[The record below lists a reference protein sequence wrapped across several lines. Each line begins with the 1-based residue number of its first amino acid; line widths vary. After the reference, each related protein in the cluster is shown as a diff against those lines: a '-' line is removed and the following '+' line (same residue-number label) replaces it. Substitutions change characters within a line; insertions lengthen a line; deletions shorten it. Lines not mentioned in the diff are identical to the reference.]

1 MKDGY
6 TYVPIRQ
13 LANMTG
19 SQLGNYDAQNL
30 TIDVNGVKV
39 PVHIDANG
47 VGYTPVRN
55 MAAAVGA
62 DVGWE
67 DNGSGVSKVVMSS
80 GGNQNQAEPP
90 PVLNEQQLE
99 PEMEQLNQIIEQL
112 LQEQQKPV
120 EMPQYPNMP
129 EMPPQEPVSYET
141 FLEKARGMINP
152 AYAQA
157 RETLSRINQQ
167 QRDMLI
173 QKLAGK
179 GQPFGGLREEMEMQL
194 SRDFMSQLSQQDMEQ
209 IEEAM
214 KIAQSLSE
222 QDEERAR
229 YIADQAW
236 KRWQAQTQQAQQ
248 QYQWEVDQKNSK
260 LSGLQNM
267 AKYLQD
273 QMESKYRILLRES
286 MP

>member
-1 MKDGY
+1 
-6 TYVPIRQ
+6 
-13 LANMTG
+13 
-19 SQLGNYDAQNL
+19 
-30 TIDVNGVKV
+30 
-39 PVHIDANG
+39 
-47 VGYTPVRN
+47 
-55 MAAAVGA
+55 
-62 DVGWE
+62 
-67 DNGSGVSKVVMSS
+67 
-80 GGNQNQAEPP
+80 
-90 PVLNEQQLE
+90 
-99 PEMEQLNQIIEQL
+99 
-112 LQEQQKPV
+112 
-120 EMPQYPNMP
+120 
-129 EMPPQEPVSYET
+129 
-141 FLEKARGMINP
+141 
-152 AYAQA
+152 
-157 RETLSRINQQ
+157 
-167 QRDMLI
+167 MLI